1 MPVTVHP
8 PLTTVD
14 VEPIIEPRGAD
25 WKTGAMG
32 SLQVVDDAQAV
43 VSEFAAGQWGWVEK
57 S

>member
-1 MPVTVHP
+1 MPETVHP

-14 VEPIIEPRGAD
+14 AEPVVEPRGAD

-43 VSEFAAGQWGWVEK
+43 VSEFASGQWGWVEK